1 MENFYT
7 YMYFDP
13 RKPGSYQYDDL
24 IFDFEPIY
32 VGKGRGN
39 RYLKHLKDKT
49 QTIKATKI
57 RKIISEGFDPIIV
70 KIKENIS
77 EYEAKKLEAEIMKKI
92 GTIVE
97 IDVLPRGPL
106 TNTRYTSSFES
117 DCLSEETKQ
126 KLSVIVKNSWTDE
139 LKVQRSEEMKVKWKD
154 PKYRESQTAK
164 IAEVERS
171 DKKRAQKSEKGKEV
185 WLRLEYSKKQNEKR
199 FSKFTDEVKL
209 KMKNKRKLY
218 ANSDQG
224 RKQLSETQ
232 KKVMENP
239 EIRKKISDKISGRKW
254 YHNLILGKSKA
265 LPENEI
271 QQYIESGWIEGRL
284 PGRKN
289 TKKRPAVRWMTN
301 VQTNERRQILL
312 EKVDEFSNQGWIVGR
327 KNI

>member
-7 YMYFDP
+7 YIYFDP
-13 RKPGSYQYDDL
+13 RKPGSYMYEDL
-24 IFDFEPIY
+24 IFNFEPIY
-32 VGKGRGN
+32 VGKGQGN

-117 DCLSEETKQ
+117 DCLSQETKQ
-126 KLSVIVKNSWTDE
+126 KLSTIVKNSWTDE
-139 LKVQRSEEMKVKWKD
+139 LKTQRSEEMRKKWQD
-154 PKYRESQTAK
+154 PEYRESQTAK

-171 DKKRAQKSEKGKEV
+171 EEKRKQKSEKGKEV
-185 WLRLEYSKKQNEKR
+185 WQRQEYRDKKTGVKR
-199 FSKFTDEVKL
+199 SINAR
-209 KMKNKRKLY
+209 KNM
-218 ANSDQG
+218 SIG
-224 RKQLSETQ
+224 RKKMIQEKPDYIKAMSETQ

-254 YHNLILGKSKA
+254 YHNPSDGKSKA

-271 QQYIESGWIEGRL
+271 QHYIDLGWVSGRL

-289 TKKRPAVRWMTN
+289 KKKRPSVRWMTRIG
-301 VQTNERRQILL
+301 TKETRQILL
-312 EKVDEFSNQGWIVGR
+312 DQVDIYQSNGWIIGR
-327 KNI
+327 KL